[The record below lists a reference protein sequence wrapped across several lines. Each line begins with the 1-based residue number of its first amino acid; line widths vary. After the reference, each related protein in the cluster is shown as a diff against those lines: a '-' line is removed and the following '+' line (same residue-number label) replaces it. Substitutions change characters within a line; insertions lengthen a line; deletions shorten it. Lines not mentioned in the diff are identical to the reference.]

1 MIDTTR
7 NFQTFQPRL
16 LRAEV
21 SADTIDFGST
31 LWVTLWWQ
39 NTGDA
44 PAARSLNSWLS
55 LRYGHQRITEPQQK
69 TWRVEWTPFP
79 HTTQWGP
86 GEIWATTCRL
96 TVPELWGGTYR
107 LTVGLCDGEK
117 TVPHG
122 NGQGIVDGSPIGEID
137 VGWGWG
143 RPAVDEQTRPFV
155 TTIAPPQERP
165 AASARPT
172 PWDATGSEPEDSPA
186 PDTPVQRAAL
196 TAFSRAVSAQFAG
209 AAGALFCREQP
220 PEIRA
225 RHPLRGETVQAPAAL
240 ALLAEE
246 ADGLRLRADL
256 IREGKRL
263 AGCVLR
269 CTQEADCLTVSLEE
283 SEAAEGWELLEVRF
297 PALVCARGEDARLVH
312 MYNGGREVS
321 VADSRPIGYVQPYDI
336 RGCAAL
342 LAQGR
347 ALLLETA
354 GLDNRLEIAVEQ
366 NPQERYASLGMV
378 LTAAVE
384 AGGHAPSLPTGGA
397 SFTLKGLP
405 ASGWQEVARELQQGL
420 EGKHHPLYQRAMVY
434 KQLVCYGPR
443 PAARYLTSDA
453 PYSITRLCETYSFAD
468 VLRRG
473 KRMYHL
479 TDGFPQVVYMVGW
492 QYQGH
497 DTGYPHVLEVNPRV
511 GTLDQLRAC
520 IEEGRAYNAVISLHD
535 NYDDAYLS
543 SPWYDPEIVARDET
557 GGPYKGWIWTGGL
570 SHIISMKRYLRSGKA
585 AERVRQTIER
595 FGIRQS
601 YHLDVLSSEVIRH
614 DFGPDGGAADDC
626 LAWRRKLIAEFNR
639 YGVDVTSETLTHP
652 FADVLGFA
660 YSTRDDF
667 GRDLLF
673 TGERYI
679 PLAGMV
685 YHGVIPY
692 NAGGTRY
699 DDILRGLLLGGGG
712 KYDDVRDRVTAD
724 ELRVFYLQTLP
735 MSLLSGKRIRDVQE
749 RADGVRVVYD
759 EDSAV
764 TVCPADGTFEV
775 VCGGRTVARD
785 GGVFAPGIR
794 PGVYLAYACRV
805 GRYVWELPAQ
815 WDPARPVRAVS
826 LTEDGEGAPVPVRI
840 TDGQV
845 ELELAADTPVKVW
858 APA

>member
-1 MIDTTR
+1 MNKRISGG
-7 NFQTFQPRL
+7 FCARL

-39 NTGDA
+39 NSGGGPSD
-44 PAARSLNSWLS
+44 RSLNCWLS

-69 TWRVEWTPFP
+69 SWRVEWTPFP
-79 HTTQWGP
+79 HTEQWGA

-96 TVPELWGGTYR
+96 TIPELWGGTYR
-107 LTVGLCDGEK
+107 LTAGLCDGDR
-117 TVPHG
+117 TVPHSG
-122 NGQGIVDGSPIGEID
+122 AHGMTDSSPIGEID
-137 VGWGWG
+137 IGWGWG

-155 TTIAPPQERP
+155 TEVSAPQEISGMPEGSVAARP
-165 AASARPT
+165 ADGFS
-172 PWDATGSEPEDSPA
+172 
-186 PDTPVQRAAL
+186 QRMAAFL
-196 TAFSRAVSAQFAG
+196 AETAGGQ
-209 AAGALFCREQP
+209 ALFQAGRP
-220 PEIRA
+220 PLLRA
-225 RHPLRGETVQAPAAL
+225 RRPVSGETVQAPAAL
-240 ALLAEE
+240 SVRS
-246 ADGLRLRADL
+246 DGEGCSRLRAVL
-256 IREGKRL
+256 VREGACL
-263 AGCVLR
+263 AECVLR
-269 CTQEADCLTVSLEE
+269 CVREADRLTVSLEE
-283 SEAAEGWELLEVRF
+283 IAAADGWELLDVRF
-297 PALVCARGEDARLVH
+297 PALACARGEDARLVH

-321 VADSRPIGYVQPYDI
+321 IADSRPIGYVQPYDI

-342 LAQGR
+342 IADGR
-347 ALLLETA
+347 ALLLETT

-366 NPQERYASLGMV
+366 NPREKYASLGMV

-384 AGGHAPSLPTGGA
+384 AGESLPSLPTGEA
-397 SFTLKGLP
+397 SFTLKALP
-405 ASGWQEVARELQQGL
+405 ACGWQAVARELQQGL
-420 EGKHHPLYQRAMVY
+420 EGRRDPLYRRAMVY

-443 PAARYLTSDA
+443 PADRYLTPDA
-453 PYSITRLCETYSFAD
+453 PYSITRLCETYSFGD
-468 VLRRG
+468 VLRRV

-511 GTLDQLRAC
+511 GTREELRAC

-543 SPWYDPEIVARDET
+543 SPWYDPEIVARDER

-585 AERVRQTIER
+585 AERVRRTVGD

-614 DFGPDGGAADDC
+614 DFGPDGAAADEF
-626 LAWRRKLIAEFNR
+626 LAWRRALIAEFNR
-639 YGVDVTSETLTHP
+639 YGVDVTSETMTHP

-692 NAGGTRY
+692 NAGGIRY
-699 DDILRGLLLGGGG
+699 DEILQGLLLGAGG
-712 KYDDVRDRVTAD
+712 KYGDVRDQVTAD

-735 MSLLSGKRIRDVQE
+735 LSLLSDRRIQDVQE
-749 RADGVRVVYD
+749 LPDRVRVVYD
-759 EDSAV
+759 AENTV
-764 TVCPADGTFEV
+764 TVCPDSGAFEV
-775 VCGGRTVARD
+775 ICGGRTVARD
-785 GGVFAPGIR
+785 GSVFVPGIR
-794 PGVYLAYACRV
+794 PGIYLAYACRA
-805 GRYVWELPAQ
+805 GRYVWKVPPEWKPGLP
-815 WDPARPVRAVS
+815 VSAVT
-826 LTEDGEGAPVPVRI
+826 LTEEGEGAPVSARI
-840 TDGQV
+840 AGGQV
-845 ELELAADTPVKVW
+845 ELELPADTPVRVW
-858 APA
+858 VSAADTGGTTG